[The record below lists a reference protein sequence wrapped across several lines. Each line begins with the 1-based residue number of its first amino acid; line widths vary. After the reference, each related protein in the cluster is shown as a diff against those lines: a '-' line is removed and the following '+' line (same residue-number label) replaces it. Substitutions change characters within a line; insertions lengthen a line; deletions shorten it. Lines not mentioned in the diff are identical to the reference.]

1 MVDYNYTWWQVL
13 NEFNIY
19 SIVFRLL
26 LAMLFGGII
35 GMERGSKR
43 RAAGFRTY
51 MLVCIASAL
60 IMLTNQYISIYFGGS
75 DPARL
80 GAQVI
85 SGIGFLGA
93 GTIIVTSH
101 NQVKGLTTA
110 AGLWASAGFGLTVG
124 IGFYEGALAAGIL
137 IFLVITVLQN
147 IDAKLASRS
156 RNMEVYVELKDE
168 GRLSDVISFS
178 MKNSIQV
185 LHIEFTKSKFNS
197 EKEPLT
203 ALLSL
208 RLPKKHQHSDVIN
221 EFMKLEAVYF
231 VEEI

>member
-1 MVDYNYTWWQVL
+1 MNLWQIL

-26 LAMLFGGII
+26 LAMIFGGII
-35 GMERGSKR
+35 GIERGSKR

-60 IMLTNQYISIYFGGS
+60 IMLTNQYISMYFGGS

-137 IFLVITVLQN
+137 IFLVITVLHGMDN
-147 IDAKLASRS
+147 KLASHS
-156 RNMEVYVELKDE
+156 RNMEMYLELTENGK
-168 GRLSDVISFS
+168 LSDVISFAV
-178 MKNSIQV
+178 KNSIQV
-185 LHIEFTKSKFNS
+185 QHIEFTRPKWGNDN
-197 EKEPLT
+197 EPLT
-203 ALLSL
+203 ALVSL
-208 RLPKKHQHSDVIN
+208 RLPKKHLHADVIR
-221 EFMKLEAVYF
+221 EFMKLESVYF
-231 VEEI
+231 AERI